1 MYKGHTVAIRDKKI
15 VVESYEP
22 LLMIIHE
29 SYRHVCWLMKP
40 VTLQQCKR
48 FLWQDMP
55 LNVLVGVEVGMSVKV
70 SCACFSA
77 CHVNM
82 YRYGWDGTG
91 FDGMG
96 S

>member
-1 MYKGHTVAIRDKKI
+1 MCIPAGKLLIYAEFTLLYKGYTVVIRDKKI
-15 VVESYEP
+15 VIECYEP

-48 FLWQDMP
+48 FPGQDMP

-70 SCACFSA
+70 SCACFL
-77 CHVNM
+77 HVM
-82 YRYGWDGTG
+82 
-91 FDGMG
+91 
-96 S
+96 